1 MKMTRKEVGALRHVG
16 DWLRT
21 LWNWL
26 LDVLFPRKC
35 LLCESLLLPSET
47 DLCDD
52 CRTHAPCFT
61 GSRRSIPLVA
71 DWTSVWFYEGNARES
86 ILRYKFGGEGSYA
99 QGYGRLL
106 AMAILNAGMEFD
118 VLTWVPVSFFRRW
131 RRGYDQVELL
141 AKAVAGELGCE
152 AERTLW
158 KSRHNRRQSSIT
170 GPERRRANVLGAF
183 QARRPERVAE
193 KRVLLLDDILTT
205 GATAEECAK
214 VLRLAGAE
222 RVYVGTMAV
231 ARGKATGRPQS

>member
-1 MKMTRKEVGALRHVG
+1 MTIKDGGVLRRIG
-16 DWLRT
+16 EWLCT

-26 LDVLFPRKC
+26 LDMLFPRKC
-35 LLCESLLLPSET
+35 LLCENLLLPSEV
-47 DLCDD
+47 DLCDA
-52 CRTHAPCFT
+52 CRTHAPCFS

-71 DWTSVWFYEGNARES
+71 GWTAVWFYEGNPRES
-86 ILRYKFGGEGSYA
+86 IIRYKFSGKSSYA

-106 AMAILNAGMEFD
+106 AMAILNAGLEFD

-131 RRGYDQVELL
+131 RRGYDQMELM
-141 AKAVAGELGCE
+141 AKAVAKELGCE

-170 GPERRRANVLGAF
+170 SPERRRANVLGAF
-183 QARRPERVAE
+183 QARWPERVVG

-205 GATAEECAK
+205 GATVEECAK

-222 RVYVGTMAV
+222 RVCVGMMAV
-231 ARGKATGRPQS
+231 ARRQTTRKPQS